1 MTSLPID
8 PAFYPLI
15 IFHCFVGGVAAI
27 LAKQKGYNFWLWLPI
42 GLIGG
47 TFSLM
52 AVLVM
57 KEKVIS
63 NK

>member
-15 IFHCFVGGVAAI
+15 IFHCFIGVIAAI
-27 LAKQKGYNFWLWLPI
+27 LAKQKGYNLLLWLLL

-57 KEKVIS
+57 KEKTIS
-63 NK
+63 S

>member
-8 PAFYPLI
+8 PAFYPLV

-27 LAKQKGYNFWLWLPI
+27 LAKQKGYNLLQWLIL

-57 KEKVIS
+57 KEKAIT